1 MKKKIQLTERNNNMK
16 FALKAVSAAVAA
28 GMMLVTG
35 CKSVPTPEKMRS
47 ASYAIGVA
55 AGLVANETKID
66 DKTRNT
72 VVSVVQEVA
81 KATPAKGQSFEDAWT
96 PVAKELVAKFVAEG
110 KIDEAQGQ
118 LVLSVFGIAVK
129 GIDYIFD
136 VRYPKARE
144 YEELVAAAVSG
155 FTDGF
160 LSVFTP
166 AEDKGSKAI
175 EAAKADNTAYKWLK
189 EKCKTK

>member
-1 MKKKIQLTERNNNMK
+1 MK
-16 FALKAVSAAVAA
+16 FAIKAFSAAVAA
-28 GMMLVTG
+28 GIMLVTG
-35 CKSVPTPEKMRS
+35 CKAVPTPEKMRS
-47 ASYAIGVA
+47 ASYAIGIA
-55 AGLVANETKID
+55 AGVVANETKID

-72 VVSVVQEVA
+72 VVSIVQEVA
-81 KATPAKGQSFEDAWT
+81 NATPAKGQKFEDTWT
-96 PVAKELVAKFVAEG
+96 PIATNLVAKLVAEG
-110 KIDEAQGQ
+110 KIDKGQGR
-118 LVLSVFGIAVK
+118 LVLSVFGIAVS

-144 YEELVAAAVSG
+144 YEELVASAVSG
-155 FTDGF
+155 FTGGF

-166 AEDKGSKAI
+166 ANEKGSRAI